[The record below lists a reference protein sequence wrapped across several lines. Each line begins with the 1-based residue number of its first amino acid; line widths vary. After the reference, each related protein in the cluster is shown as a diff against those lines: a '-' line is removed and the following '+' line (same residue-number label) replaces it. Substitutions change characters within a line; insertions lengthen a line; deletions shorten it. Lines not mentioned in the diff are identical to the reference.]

1 MNFEEFTTMNVSE
14 TKFHD
19 YLLVGNQLKFVKKD
33 SNEIESFEVRYK
45 IYTDARKNVRVLKV
59 MVHMN
64 DEGSTSVDRMDG
76 RWYEE
81 ELTSGSYKLKELLST
96 AEMINNNVETLAKLF
111 EHFVGRYLPMICNE
125 LKFVN

>member
-81 ELTSGSYKLKELLST
+81 ELTSSYKLKELLST

>member
-1 MNFEEFTTMNVSE
+1 
-14 TKFHD
+14 
-19 YLLVGNQLKFVKKD
+19 
-33 SNEIESFEVRYK
+33 
-45 IYTDARKNVRVLKV
+45 